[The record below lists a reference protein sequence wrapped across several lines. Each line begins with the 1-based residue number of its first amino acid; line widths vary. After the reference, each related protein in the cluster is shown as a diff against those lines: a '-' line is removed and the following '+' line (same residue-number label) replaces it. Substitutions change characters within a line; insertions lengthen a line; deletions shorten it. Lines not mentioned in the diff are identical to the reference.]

1 MMNSIIY
8 TKKALR
14 KTGFGLVLITAI
26 LFIAIPAFGHGG
38 KEHAEG
44 SFTPLQALLKA
55 TKMYEQL
62 IVSGKLGESWETN
75 MVKVEISTRENPGN
89 KELVVSFSRSIG
101 NSETIYIFFSEDG
114 KYIGS
119 NFTGK

>member
-1 MMNSIIY
+1 MMNYTIC
-8 TKKALR
+8 TKKALS
-14 KTGFGLVLITAI
+14 KTGSGLVLITAI
-26 LFIAIPAFGHGG
+26 LLIAIQAFGHSG

-55 TKMYEQL
+55 TNMYDQL
-62 IVSGKLGESWETN
+62 ISTNKLGETWETHL
-75 MVKVEISTRENPGN
+75 VTIEISARGNSGN

-101 NSETIYIFFSEDG
+101 NSETVYIFFSEDG
-114 KYIGS
+114 EYIGS

>member
-1 MMNSIIY
+1 MNSTLY
-8 TKKALR
+8 RKKPLKKALSR
-14 KTGFGLVLITAI
+14 LVLITAI
-26 LFIAIPAFGHGG
+26 LLIAIQAFAHGG

-55 TKMYEQL
+55 TNMYDQL
-62 IVSGKLGESWETN
+62 ITTNKLGETWETHLI
-75 MVKVEISTRENPGN
+75 KVEILTRENPGN
-89 KELVVSFSRSIG
+89 KELVVSFSRSTG
-101 NSETIYIFFSEDG
+101 NSKTVYIFFNEDG

>member
-1 MMNSIIY
+1 MNF
-8 TKKALR
+8 TKYIKKEFR
-14 KTGFGLVLITAI
+14 KTGSGLVLITAI
-26 LFIAIPAFGHGG
+26 LFISVPAFGHGG

-55 TKMYEQL
+55 SKMYEQL
-62 IVSGKLGESWETN
+62 ITANKLEETWETHL
-75 MVKVEISTRENPGN
+75 VTIEISARGNSGN

-101 NSETIYIFFSEDG
+101 NSKTVYIFFSEDG

>member
-1 MMNSIIY
+1 MMNSTIY
-8 TKKALR
+8 IKKALR
-14 KTGFGLVLITAI
+14 KTGSGLVLITAI
-26 LFIAIPAFGHGG
+26 LFMAVPAFGHGG

-44 SFTPLQALLKA
+44 SFTPLQALVKA

-62 IVSGKLGESWETN
+62 VTANKLVETWETHLI
-75 MVKVEISTRENPGN
+75 KVEISTREHPDT

-101 NSETIYIFFSEDG
+101 NSKTVYIFFSEDG
-114 KYIGS
+114 EYIGS